1 MRRLV
6 SVLLTGLL
14 LACPFLCGADEIGHS
29 TRHEAASDDTQKS
42 HAPDQ
47 CPEGGDNCVCKG
59 AVQTSD
65 VRADAPDTIAWGPLF
80 VLLEQPLLLP
90 PADHLTQDGSPTGLA
105 GWGDALTVRAYL
117 QNFRF

>member
-29 TRHEAASDDTQKS
+29 TRHEAASDAAGKD

-47 CPEGGDNCVCKG
+47 CPEGGDNCVCRG
-59 AVQTSD
+59 AVQASD
-65 VRADAPDTIAWGPLF
+65 VRPDAPDSVAIGPLY
-80 VLLEQPLLLP
+80 VPLPQPRLALP
-90 PADHLTQDGSPTGLA
+90 AHHLTQDGSPTGLA